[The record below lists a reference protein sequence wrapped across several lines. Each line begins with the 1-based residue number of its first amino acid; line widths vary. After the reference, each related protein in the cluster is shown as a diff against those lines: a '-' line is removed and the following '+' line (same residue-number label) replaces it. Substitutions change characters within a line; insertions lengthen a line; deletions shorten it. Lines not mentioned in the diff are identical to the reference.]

1 MAILPD
7 SDRIGLWAEVMRV
20 FSDAHET
27 CTINKTDLRAA
38 LNAVD
43 DWADSNAASYNSA
56 LPLPARTSL
65 TARQK
70 ARLLM
75 IVLRRRYEV
84 S

>member
-1 MAILPD
+1 MAVLPD
-7 SDRIGLWAEVMRV
+7 NDRIKLWAEVMSLL
-20 FSDAHET
+20 SDAHET
-27 CTINKTDLRAA
+27 CTINKIDLRAA
-38 LNAVD
+38 LNAAD

-70 ARLLM
+70 AKLLM